1 MKKIVILFLALATVL
16 SLTGCGNEVEDKKN
30 ADTETSPLYG
40 KKVAYVMQMA
50 PSEIF
55 QMWSASAEET
65 ANRLGMEYEAFFCN
79 GSDEQWMET
88 VEQCAGEGYDG
99 LLLSH
104 GGEEYSYGF
113 LTGLM
118 EQYPNLKIA
127 TFDTFFEDDEGNSV
141 KIDGVTQFFQQ
152 DSRMAEDLLDYI
164 CNDLY
169 GEKVEAGEPVNIL
182 KVWVGPDYLAAFDR
196 REAGYARYEEEGLID
211 TVETIGPSDFGDAER
226 SMKEVMAGTL
236 ENYQDDEIDAIW
248 CCYDLYAQG
257 VYEALTEAGRDI
269 PMVSVDIS
277 GRDMEMMTAENSSWK
292 ACATTNW
299 HNNGEFGMRVLALE
313 MTGDYGDIVDPS
325 TGEASDWLEIPVS
338 VITQEMISEKD
349 IDIDSLERVAG
360 DEYSDRSWMPAADWM
375 KEFLGD

>member
-16 SLTGCGNEVEDKKN
+16 SLTGCGNEVEDKK
-30 ADTETSPLYG
+30 
-40 KKVAYVMQMA
+40 
-50 PSEIF
+50 
-55 QMWSASAEET
+55 WSASAEET

-164 CNDLY
+164 CKY
-169 GEKVEAGEPVNIL
+169 G
-182 KVWVGPDYLAAFDR
+182 W
-196 REAGYARYEEEGLID
+196 
-211 TVETIGPSDFGDAER
+211 
-226 SMKEVMAGTL
+226 
-236 ENYQDDEIDAIW
+236 
-248 CCYDLYAQG
+248 
-257 VYEALTEAGRDI
+257 GR
-269 PMVSVDIS
+269 
-277 GRDMEMMTAENSSWK
+277 
-292 ACATTNW
+292 TTW
-299 HNNGEFGMRVLALE
+299 LH
-313 MTGDYGDIVDPS
+313 S
-325 TGEASDWLEIPVS
+325 TGVKPVTHDTRKKALS
-338 VITQEMISEKD
+338 IRWK
-349 IDIDSLERVAG
+349 
-360 DEYSDRSWMPAADWM
+360 P
-375 KEFLGD
+375 